1 MLPQRQTL
9 PACVNTSGNP
19 RMYTRPHASQVVHDM
34 YRPHHLATSTED
46 RPKHPAAATRRLI
59 CSSHCKA
66 RPPPHH
72 RSHLIYLRGSS
83 DVHLALF
90 TTPTNPPPHPT
101 PFHFPHATRVDH
113 TVVVQATTLRPQRK
127 HDDEQTSTT
136 TTTPQNRTNNKKDI
150 LHVPSPPCALP
161 SSIALSHSTKLLIK
175 SYKPP
180 LDERLAALLLRLATP
195 LYPTRS

>member
-90 TTPTNPPPHPT
+90 TTPTNPPPTPRLSTFPT
-101 PFHFPHATRVDH
+101 PHASTTRWLFR
-113 TVVVQATTLRPQRK
+113 QRPSGPNGNTTTSRRQRRQR
-127 HDDEQTSTT
+127 HHRTEQTTRRIYCMF
-136 TTTPQNRTNNKKDI
+136 PAPRV
-150 LHVPSPPCALP
+150 LCPHRLLSP
-161 SSIALSHSTKLLIK
+161 TQQ
-175 SYKPP
+175 SY
-180 LDERLAALLLRLATP
+180 
-195 LYPTRS
+195 